1 MFFKESYWLKNCNE
15 DDMKLFHYHHGWC
28 IRLNR
33 LRGFALA
40 FSSLS
45 RFTFTFLNIA
55 LKDIFLFLLGT
66 STYKLKGI
74 VYYDVLS
81 RFALFCLY
89 VYYTACAGVFNVG
102 PILEMNQWYLG
113 VLTFSFFENY
123 RFVKKTTT
131 KNENKTI
138 FF

>member
-1 MFFKESYWLKNCNE
+1 
-15 DDMKLFHYHHGWC
+15 MKLFHYHHGWC

-81 RFALFCLY
+81 RFALFCLH

-102 PILEMNQWYLG
+102 PIREMNQRFQWYLG
-113 VLTFSFFENY
+113 MLTFSLFW
-123 RFVKKTTT
+123 KTIVSLWKRRQ

-138 FF
+138 VFLKSLFL